1 MAKGKLIVI
10 EGPDGAGKTTLCKT
24 ISDRLVTS
32 NNSKC
37 EIYSLPN
44 KRSFGY
50 RKMREML
57 TKVNTPTDV
66 LQSIMIVNMQEL
78 LTKQIK
84 KDLEDNTSVIL
95 DRWLIST
102 IIYNTLNNGKLV
114 DDMSTK
120 TTTNKKLILDKISSD
135 YCHIPIYPDYIFYL
149 NIPKDIIL
157 KHASMR
163 NSKEIN
169 DRAET
174 VTKIYDLYQSFYN
187 AATNNH
193 EKFDSTYFVQEEDK
207 KANHYVISPDT
218 SIDIDDEVMMYKN
231 IEDQIYN
238 ILKFNM

>member
-24 ISDRLVTS
+24 ISDRLVIS

-57 TKVNTPTDV
+57 TKVNTPTDI

-84 KDLEDNTSVIL
+84 KNLEDNTSVIL

-102 IIYNTLNNGKLV
+102 IIYNTLNKGKLV
-114 DDMSTK
+114 DDMATK
-120 TTTNKKLILDKISSD
+120 SDTNKKLILDKISSD

-149 NIPKDIIL
+149 DIPKEVIL
-157 KHASMR
+157 KHAKLR

-169 DRAET
+169 DSAET

-187 AATNNH
+187 AATHH
-193 EKFDSTYFVQEEDK
+193 EKFNSTYFVQEEDK
-207 KANHYVISPDT
+207 KANHYVISPDK
-218 SIDIDDEVMMYKN
+218 SIDINNESLMYKN
-231 IEDQIYN
+231 IEDQIYE

>member
-10 EGPDGAGKTTLCKT
+10 EGPDGAGKTTLCKA
-24 ISDRLVTS
+24 ISDRLVIS

-57 TKVNTPTDV
+57 TKVNTPTDI

-102 IIYNTLNNGKLV
+102 IIYNTLNKGKLV

-120 TTTNKKLILDKISSD
+120 SDTNKKLILDKISSD

-149 NIPKDIIL
+149 DIPKEVIL
-157 KHASMR
+157 KHAKLR
-163 NSKEIN
+163 NSKEIIVQKLLQKFMIYIN
-169 DRAET
+169 LSIMLQHIMRSLILLILFKK
-174 VTKIYDLYQSFYN
+174 KIR
-187 AATNNH
+187 
-193 EKFDSTYFVQEEDK
+193 K
-207 KANHYVISPDT
+207 
-218 SIDIDDEVMMYKN
+218 
-231 IEDQIYN
+231 QI
-238 ILKFNM
+238 IM